1 MNLFEIVVLIAV
13 VISIVLFIART
24 TQIGKRVSLRVAGTA
39 DEAIQKDAATL
50 RELKLIITLLLKRKK
65 MNFSRK
71 M

>member
-39 DEAIQKDAATL
+39 DEEIKKIQATP
-50 RELKLIITLLLKRKK
+50 EGVKLY
-65 MNFSRK
+65 
-71 M
+71 

>member
-39 DEAIQKDAATL
+39 DEAIQKDATETL
-50 RELKLIITLLLKRKK
+50 FRG
-65 MNFSRK
+65 SV
-71 M
+71 

>member
-39 DEAIQKDAATL
+39 DEAIQKDAATPEGAKAYYNAAIEKKED
-50 RELKLIITLLLKRKK
+50 EL
-65 MNFSRK
+65 
-71 M
+71 